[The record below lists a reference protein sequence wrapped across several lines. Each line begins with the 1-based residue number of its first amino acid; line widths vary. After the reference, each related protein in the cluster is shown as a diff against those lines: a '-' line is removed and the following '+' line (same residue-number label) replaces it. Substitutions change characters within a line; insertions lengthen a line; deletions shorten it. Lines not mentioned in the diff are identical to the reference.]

1 MHSINVGYRCL
12 KALCACTLSVERPL
26 VIRICLA
33 TIVACYVSFWL
44 SLEAPSTALVT
55 VAIIAEPTRGPG
67 PGEGSLAPTTNMFSA
82 SQYAAEG
89 QVLMRNSVCLTHVRG
104 RAGRSRSLIHIVD
117 VIAGHRYII
126 LNDNPHVYLTQKRV
140 ERAQEMLI
148 QTGLSVRGNCVRGRL
163 FRRSSSTSHGRYIIG
178 VPEV

>member
-12 KALCACTLSVERPL
+12 KALCACTLSVCGQPSRPRIRAERPFA
-26 VIRICLA
+26 IRIWLA
-33 TIVACYVSFWL
+33 AIVAWYVSFWL
-44 SLEAPSTALVT
+44 SLDAPSTALVT
-55 VAIIAEPTRGPG
+55 VAIVAEPTRGPG

-82 SQYAAEG
+82 SQYAAEA
-89 QVLMRNSVCLTHVRG
+89 QVAHAELSLPD
-104 RAGRSRSLIHIVD
+104 ARSRSGRSKPLD
-117 VIAGHRYII
+117 DPHRRCWLQLPDYQYII

-163 FRRSSSTSHGRYIIG
+163 FSKVI
-178 VPEV
+178 